1 MTRGNKILDFYRGAG
16 SDQRG
21 RFLQE
26 ILDWPDD
33 ELEGT
38 HDYIQWLFPL
48 AERSGFNT
56 SAPVLDAGTIQEF
69 RLRAE
74 LQRNMGAAFRRMLKF
89 YGLEM
94 VESPA
99 LLVRALPHFARRS
112 ENWLVENNHNHLR
125 ITRILKSLR
134 ILGLKSE
141 AAAFFDCLAGI
152 YKAEGSSRFSRI
164 SDETFRFWRSAAS
177 EG

>member
-1 MTRGNKILDFYRGAG
+1 VGC
-16 SDQRG
+16 DQRG
-21 RFLQE
+21 RFLQQVLE
-26 ILDWPDD
+26 WPDD

-48 AERSGFNT
+48 EERSGFNV

-69 RLRAE
+69 RSRVE
-74 LQRNMGAAFRRMLKF
+74 LQRNLRGAFVRMLAF

-99 LLVRALPHFARRS
+99 TVIRPSPYFAQRS

-125 ITRILKSLR
+125 ITRILKCLR

-141 AAAFFDCLAGI
+141 AEAFFECLAGI
-152 YKAEGSSRFSRI
+152 YNGEVGSRFPRI
-164 SDETFRFWRSAAS
+164 SDETFWFWRSAAI
-177 EG
+177 EGCR

>member
-1 MTRGNKILDFYRGAG
+1 MTPGNNRLDFYYGVG
-16 SDQRG
+16 PDQRG
-21 RFLQE
+21 RFLRE

-48 AERSGFNT
+48 QERSGFNV
-56 SAPVLDAGTIQEF
+56 SAPVLDAGTIYEF
-69 RLRAE
+69 RSRVE
-74 LQRNMGAAFRRMLKF
+74 LQRNMGASFRRVLKF

-94 VESPA
+94 AESSAP
-99 LLVRALPHFARRS
+99 VIKPSPCFAQRS
-112 ENWLVENNHNHLR
+112 KNWLAEHNHNHLR

-134 ILGLKSE
+134 ILGLNSE

-152 YKAEGSSRFSRI
+152 YNAETDSGFSRI
-164 SDETFRFWRSAAS
+164 SDETFRFWRLAAI